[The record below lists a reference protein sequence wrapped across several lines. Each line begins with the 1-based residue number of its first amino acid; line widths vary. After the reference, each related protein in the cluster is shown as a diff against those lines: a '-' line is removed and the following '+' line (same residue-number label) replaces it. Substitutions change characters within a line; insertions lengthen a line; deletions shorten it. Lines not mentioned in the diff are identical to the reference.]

1 IRRSVSTLRQPR
13 AFAPAP
19 SGAPTLP
26 GSGEPCSK
34 PRSRPGAP
42 FWFAARPSRSLP
54 TGRACGTGW
63 TASGI
68 NRDVL
73 GWNVAPH
80 IVLLRI
86 QDRLVAFP
94 SNASMGEFGFAVQL
108 DLSPRI
114 LGVATW

>member
-1 IRRSVSTLRQPR
+1 M
-13 AFAPAP
+13 
-19 SGAPTLP
+19 GAPRSDFD
-26 GSGEPCSK
+26 GSTP
-34 PRSRPGAP
+34 P
-42 FWFAARPSRSLP
+42 L
-54 TGRACGTGW
+54 
-63 TASGI
+63 

-73 GWNVAPH
+73 GWNVAPP